1 MPYFGY
7 RRFDICREI
16 TYIMHDFLNNFFG
29 WPTLILLLIPIV
41 ILVRIFVYTSR
52 WSIFKMSIVSISGT
66 LLISSWLF
74 YSSIITGTNL
84 GGEWGRA
91 LGQRLAENFG
101 DTASFYLLSVGMVIW
116 IITACMDLIVSGA
129 RYFINKPYIREI
141 VVEVQKEI
149 EDEEKKKDKKKV
161 NTPKPKKS
169 PDKKEPE
176 ELKSLQEY
184 DDLGY
189 FKSPTPALLNS
200 RTDEIRKVS
209 PAEIQNNI
217 SIIRETL
224 ADHHVQVA
232 DIKAISG
239 PTVTLYKVYPAKGV
253 KVAAIRNL
261 HEDIAVALGS
271 GTIRA
276 HTLTDS
282 VGLEVPNISRSLV
295 PIKTLVSSPEFK
307 ESTAELPIAIGSTI
321 EGKTKVFDLAKAPH
335 LLVAGSTNQGK
346 SVGLNVIAASLLYA
360 KRPSELKMVFIDP
373 KGTEFTP
380 YRNLYRHYLA
390 VTTTADS
397 EEDEIE
403 RSIAIKEKDADE
415 VLKALCLEM
424 KERYELLRQAGSC
437 PNIKTYNQKFLDKKL
452 RPDKGHRYLPY
463 IVAVIDEYAQL
474 TLVTSGKPE
483 ARNVSR
489 SITSSII
496 SLAQMGRAA
505 GIHMIIATQTPRKDV
520 ISGMIKANFPTMI
533 SFKVANSTESQ
544 VVLDNMG
551 AEKLIGNGDMLFSQN
566 ANMERI
572 QCGYIGPEEINALT
586 KSIEAQK
593 GAQKSY
599 STPYYLPEVKDEEKE
614 SEDGGIVDMKKIDP
628 NFADAAR
635 LVVSSGRA
643 STSYLQTQ
651 MGMGFARSA
660 RVMSQLEAAGIVGPQ
675 NSSKNREVLVNT
687 FEELDAI
694 LKTFLK
700 K

>member
-1 MPYFGY
+1 MN
-7 RRFDICREI
+7 E
-16 TYIMHDFLNNFFG
+16 FLNNFFG
-29 WPTLILLLIPIV
+29 WPTLILLLIPVV
-41 ILVRIFVYTSR
+41 ILVRIFVRTSR
-52 WSIFKMSIVSISGT
+52 WSIPKVSGVAVFGT
-66 LLISSWLF
+66 LISSAWLF
-74 YSSIITGTNL
+74 YASLITGINL

-91 LGQRLAENFG
+91 VGQWLADKVG
-101 DTASFYLLSVGMVIW
+101 DSWAFYLLSTGLLVWFI
-116 IITACMDLIVSGA
+116 AASLDLIISGA

-141 VVEVQKEI
+141 IVEVEKEVEVEPKPVKKTTPKQKEP
-149 EDEEKKKDKKKV
+149 KKV
-161 NTPKPKKS
+161 AAKDPG
-169 PDKKEPE
+169 

-189 FKSPTPALLNS
+189 FKSPTPALLSS
-200 RTDEIRKVS
+200 RTEDIRKVS
-209 PAEIQNNI
+209 PSEIQKNI
-217 SIIRETL
+217 ETIRETL

-261 HEDIAVALGS
+261 HEDIAVALES

-282 VGLEVPNISRSLV
+282 VGLEVPNITRSLV
-295 PIKTLVSSPEFK
+295 PIRQLVSSSEFK
-307 ESTAELPIAIGSTI
+307 ESKAELPIAIGSTI
-321 EGKTKVFDLAKAPH
+321 DGKTKVFDLAKAPH

-360 KRPSELKMVFIDP
+360 KRPSELKMIFIDP

-380 YRNLYRHYLA
+380 YKNLYRHYLA
-390 VTTTADS
+390 VTTTAAS

-403 RSIAIKEKDADE
+403 RSIPIEPKDADE
-415 VLKALCLEM
+415 VLRALCAEM

-452 RPDKGHRYLPY
+452 RPDHGHRFLPY

-483 ARNVSR
+483 IRNVSR
-489 SITSSII
+489 SITASII

-544 VVLDNMG
+544 VVLDNTG

-566 ANMERI
+566 ANIERI
-572 QCGYIGPEEINALT
+572 QCGYIGPEEI
-586 KSIEAQK
+586 KSMTDAIGGQK
-593 GAQKSY
+593 GAQKCY
-599 STPYYLPEVKDEEKE
+599 STPYYLPEVKDEE
-614 SEDGGIVDMKKIDP
+614 SSDDGAAVDMKNVDP
-628 NFADAAR
+628 KFEEAAR
-635 LVVSSGRA
+635 LVVSTGRA

-675 NSSKNREVLVNT
+675 NSSKNREVLVEN
-687 FEELDAI
+687 FSELDDI
-694 LKTFLK
+694 ISKYLK
-700 K
+700 

>member
-1 MPYFGY
+1 MS
-7 RRFDICREI
+7 
-16 TYIMHDFLNNFFG
+16 DFLHSIFG
-29 WPTLILLLIPIV
+29 LPTLILTLIPIA
-41 ILVRIFVYTSR
+41 ILVRIFVRTSR
-52 WSIFKMSIVSISGT
+52 WSILKVTAITVSGVI
-66 LLISSWLF
+66 ISSAWLF
-74 YSSIITGTNL
+74 YSSLITNVNL
-84 GGEWGRA
+84 GGEWGREV
-91 LGQRLAENFG
+91 GQWIAEKVG
-101 DTASFYLLSVGMVIW
+101 DATAFYLLSFGLLVW
-116 IITACMDLIVSGA
+116 IIIATMDLIISGA

-141 VVEVQKEI
+141 IVEVEKEVEAEPKPIKEKKPKQKEP
-149 EDEEKKKDKKKV
+149 KRPQAKD
-161 NTPKPKKS
+161 
-169 PDKKEPE
+169 PE

-189 FKSPTPALLNS
+189 FKSPTPAILSS
-200 RTDEIRKVS
+200 RTNEIRKVS
-209 PAEIQNNI
+209 QAEIQKNI
-217 SIIRETL
+217 DIIRETL

-261 HEDIAVALGS
+261 HEDIAVALES

-282 VGLEVPNISRSLV
+282 VGLEVPNITRSLV
-295 PIKTLVSSPEFK
+295 PVRSLVSSPEFK
-307 ESTAELPIAIGSTI
+307 ESKAELPIAIGSTI
-321 EGKTKVFDLAKAPH
+321 DGKTKVFDLAKAPH

-380 YRNLYRHYLA
+380 YKELYRHYLA
-390 VTTTADS
+390 VSTTASS
-397 EEDEIE
+397 EDDEIE
-403 RSIAIKEKDADE
+403 NSIPVKPKDADL
-415 VLKALCLEM
+415 VLRALCEEM
-424 KERYELLRQAGSC
+424 KERYELLRMAGSC

-452 RPDKGHRYLPY
+452 RPDKGHRFLPY

-489 SITSSII
+489 SITASII

-544 VVLDNMG
+544 VVLDNIG

-566 ANMERI
+566 ANIERI
-572 QCGYIGPEEINALT
+572 QCGYIGPEEIKSLT
-586 KSIEAQK
+586 ESISAQR

-599 STPYYLPEVKDEEKE
+599 SIPYYLPEVKEDE
-614 SEDGGIVDMKKIDP
+614 SESDDGGMVDMKKIDP
-628 NFADAAR
+628 KFEEAAR
-635 LVVSSGRA
+635 LVVSTGRA

-660 RVMSQLEAAGIVGPQ
+660 RVMSQLEAAGIVSPQ
-675 NSSKNREVLVNT
+675 NSSKNREVLVQT
-687 FEELDAI
+687 FAELDAI
-694 LKTFLK
+694 IAAYNKG
-700 K
+700 

>member
-1 MPYFGY
+1 MT
-7 RRFDICREI
+7 E
-16 TYIMHDFLNNFFG
+16 FLHNYFG
-29 WPTLILLLIPIV
+29 WPTLMLLLIPV
-41 ILVRIFVYTSR
+41 SMLVRIFVRTSR
-52 WSIFKMSIVSISGT
+52 WSILKVTGIAVSGV
-66 LLISSWLF
+66 LISSAWLF
-74 YSSIITGTNL
+74 YASLITNVNL

-91 LGQRLAENFG
+91 VGQWMAEKVG
-101 DTASFYLLSVGMVIW
+101 DATAFYLLSFGLLAW
-116 IITACMDLIVSGA
+116 IILATMDLIISGA

-141 VVEVQKEI
+141 IVEVEKEV
-149 EDEEKKKDKKKV
+149 EAEPKPVKEKK
-161 NTPKPKKS
+161 PKQREPKK
-169 PDKKEPE
+169 PQAKDPE

-184 DDLGY
+184 DDLAN
-189 FKSPTPALLNS
+189 FKSPTPAILSS
-200 RTDEIRKVS
+200 RTNEIRKVS
-209 PAEIQNNI
+209 QAEIQKNI
-217 SIIRETL
+217 DIIRETL

-261 HEDIAVALGS
+261 HEDIAVALES

-282 VGLEVPNISRSLV
+282 VGLEVPNITRSLV
-295 PIKTLVSSPEFK
+295 PVRSLVSSPEFK
-307 ESTAELPIAIGSTI
+307 ESKAELPIAIGSTI
-321 EGKTKVFDLAKAPH
+321 DGKTKVFDLAKAPH

-380 YRNLYRHYLA
+380 YKELYRHYLA
-390 VTTTADS
+390 VSTTASS

-403 RSIAIKEKDADE
+403 NSIPVKPKDADL
-415 VLKALCLEM
+415 VLRALCEEM

-452 RPDKGHRYLPY
+452 RPDKGHRFLPY

-489 SITSSII
+489 SITASII

-544 VVLDNMG
+544 VVLDNTG

-566 ANMERI
+566 ANIERI
-572 QCGYIGPEEINALT
+572 QCGYIGPEEIKSLT
-586 KSIEAQK
+586 ESISAQR

-599 STPYYLPEVKDEEKE
+599 SIPYYLPEVKEDENE
-614 SEDGGIVDMKKIDP
+614 SDDGGMVDMKKIDP
-628 NFADAAR
+628 KFEEAAR
-635 LVVSSGRA
+635 LVVSTGRA

-675 NSSKNREVLVNT
+675 NSSKNREVLVQT
-687 FEELDAI
+687 FSELDEIIAAYN
-694 LKTFLK
+694 KG
-700 K
+700 

>member
-1 MPYFGY
+1 MIYLICNSY
-7 RRFDICREI
+7 LRLDI
-16 TYIMHDFLNNFFG
+16 MNHFLNNFFG

-41 ILVRIFVYTSR
+41 ILVRIFVRTSR
-52 WSIFKMSIVSISGT
+52 WSILKMSLVSISGT
-66 LLISSWLF
+66 ISLSTWLF
-74 YSSIITGTNL
+74 YASIITGNNL

-91 LGQRLAENFG
+91 MGQRMAENLG
-101 DTASFYLLSVGMVIW
+101 DAVTFYLLSAGIIVW

-149 EDEEKKKDKKKV
+149 DDEEKEKKK
-161 NTPKPKKS
+161 KPKTVK
-169 PDKKEPE
+169 PKEPKGKE
-176 ELKSLQEY
+176 ETGDLKSLQEY

-189 FKSPTPALLNS
+189 FKSPTPAILSS

-209 PAEIQNNI
+209 PDEIQNNI
-217 SIIRETL
+217 DIIRETL
-224 ADHHVQVA
+224 ADHHIKVA

-239 PTVTLYKVYPAKGV
+239 PTVTLYKVFPAKGV

-271 GTIRA
+271 GKIRA

-282 VGLEVPNISRSLV
+282 VGLEVPNRTRSLV
-295 PIKTLVSSPEFK
+295 PIKTLVSSQEFK
-307 ESTAELPIAIGSTI
+307 DSAAELPIAIGSTI
-321 EGKTKVFDLAKAPH
+321 EGKTKVFDLTKAPH

-360 KRPSELKMVFIDP
+360 KRPSELKMIFIDP

-403 RSIAIKEKDADE
+403 RSIAVKEKDADE

-452 RPDKGHRYLPY
+452 RPDKGHRFLPY
-463 IVAVIDEYAQL
+463 IVAIIDEYAQL

>member
-1 MPYFGY
+1 MT
-7 RRFDICREI
+7 E
-16 TYIMHDFLNNFFG
+16 FLYNYFG
-29 WPTLILLLIPIV
+29 WPTLILLLIPV
-41 ILVRIFVYTSR
+41 AILVRIFVRTSR
-52 WSIFKMSIVSISGT
+52 WSILKVVGITALGA
-66 LLISSWLF
+66 LISSAWLF
-74 YSSIITGTNL
+74 YASIITNINL
-84 GGEWGRA
+84 GGEWGKA
-91 LGQRLAENFG
+91 VGQWLAEVIG
-101 DTASFYLLSVGMVIW
+101 DSSAFYLLSVGLFIW
-116 IITACMDLIVSGA
+116 IILASLDLIISGA

-141 VVEVQKEI
+141 IVEVEKEI
-149 EDEEKKKDKKKV
+149 EAEPKPVKDKK
-161 NTPKPKKS
+161 PKQKEPKK
-169 PDKKEPE
+169 PQAKEPE

-189 FKSPTPALLNS
+189 FKSPTAAILS
-200 RTDEIRKVS
+200 ARTNEIRKVS
-209 PAEIQNNI
+209 PAEIQKNI
-217 SIIRETL
+217 DIIRETL

-253 KVAAIRNL
+253 KVAAIRKL
-261 HEDIAVALGS
+261 HEDIAVALES

-282 VGLEVPNISRSLV
+282 VGLEVPNITRSLV
-295 PIKTLVSSPEFK
+295 PIKSLVSSPEFK
-307 ESTAELPIAIGSTI
+307 ESKAELPIAIGSTI
-321 EGKTKVFDLAKAPH
+321 DGKTKVFDLAKAPH

-360 KRPSELKMVFIDP
+360 KRPSELKMIFIDP

-380 YRNLYRHYLA
+380 YKDLYRHYLA
-390 VTTTADS
+390 VTTTAAS
-397 EEDEIE
+397 EEDEIDS
-403 RSIAIKEKDADE
+403 SIPIQPKDADE
-415 VLKALCLEM
+415 VLRALCAEM

-452 RPDKGHRYLPY
+452 RPDKGHRFLPY

-483 ARNVSR
+483 VRNVSR
-489 SITSSII
+489 SITASII

-505 GIHMIIATQTPRKDV
+505 GVHMIIATQTPRKDV

-544 VVLDNMG
+544 VVLDNVG

-566 ANMERI
+566 ANIERI
-572 QCGYIGPEEINALT
+572 QCGYIGPEEIKVLT
-586 KSIEAQK
+586 ETIGGQR
-593 GAQKSY
+593 GAQKCY
-599 STPYYLPEVKDEEKE
+599 STPYYLPEVKNEDGDG
-614 SEDGGIVDMKKIDP
+614 EDGGMVDMKKIDP

-635 LVVSSGRA
+635 LIVTSGRA

-675 NSSKNREVLVNT
+675 DPRSKNREVLIKT
-687 FEELDAI
+687 FAELDEI
-694 LKTFLK
+694 LKKYLK
-700 K
+700 

>member
-1 MPYFGY
+1 MYL
-7 RRFDICREI
+7 ICKSYLRLEI
-16 TYIMHDFLNNFFG
+16 MIHFLNNFFG
-29 WPTLILLLIPIV
+29 WPTLILILIPIV
-41 ILVRIFVYTSR
+41 ILVRLFVRTSR
-52 WSIFKMSIVSISGT
+52 WSILKMSLVSISGAI
-66 LLISSWLF
+66 LLSSWLF
-74 YSSIITGTNL
+74 YASIITGNNL

-91 LGQRLAENFG
+91 IGQKMADNLGDAV
-101 DTASFYLLSVGMVIW
+101 TFYLLSAGIIVWV
-116 IITACMDLIVSGA
+116 ITACMDLIVSGA

-141 VVEVQKEI
+141 VVEIQKEI
-149 EDEEKKKDKKKV
+149 ADEDKEKKKPKTV
-161 NTPKPKKS
+161 KPKEAKGK
-169 PDKKEPE
+169 DEPG
-176 ELKSLQEY
+176 ELKSLQDY
-184 DDLGY
+184 DELGY
-189 FKSPTPALLNS
+189 FKSPTPAILSS

-217 SIIRETL
+217 DIIRETL
-224 ADHHVQVA
+224 ADHHIQVA

-239 PTVTLYKVYPAKGV
+239 PTVTLYKVFPAKGV

-271 GTIRA
+271 GKIRA

-282 VGLEVPNISRSLV
+282 VGLEVPNRTRSLV
-295 PIKTLVSSPEFK
+295 PIKTLVSSQEFK
-307 ESTAELPIAIGSTI
+307 DSTAELPIAIGSTI
-321 EGKTKVFDLAKAPH
+321 EGKTKVFDLTKAPH

-397 EEDEIE
+397 EEDEIN
-403 RSIAIKEKDADE
+403 RSIAVKEKDADE

-463 IVAVIDEYAQL
+463 IVAIIDEYAQL
-474 TLVTSGKPE
+474 TLVTGKPE
-483 ARNVSR
+483 ARNISR
-489 SITSSII
+489 SITTSII

-544 VVLDNMG
+544 VVLDNIG

-572 QCGYIGPEEINALT
+572 QCGYVGPEEINALT
-586 KSIEAQK
+586 KSIESQK
-593 GAQKSY
+593 GAQKCY
-599 STPYYLPEVKDEEKE
+599 STPYYLPEVKDDENGAD
-614 SEDGGIVDMKKIDP
+614 DGGVVDMKKIDP

-635 LVVSSGRA
+635 LVVTSGRA

-675 NSSKNREVLVNT
+675 NNSKNRDVLVNSLV
-687 FEELDAI
+687 ELDEI
-694 LKTFLK
+694 LKRYLK
-700 K
+700 

>member
-1 MPYFGY
+1 M
-7 RRFDICREI
+7 
-16 TYIMHDFLNNFFG
+16 TQFLNNFFG

-41 ILVRIFVYTSR
+41 ILVRIFVRTSR
-52 WSIFKMSIVSISGT
+52 WSILKMSCIAISGT
-66 LLISSWLF
+66 LLLSSWLF
-74 YSSIITGTNL
+74 YASLITGNNL
-84 GGEWGRA
+84 GGEWGRF
-91 LGQRLAENFG
+91 LGQRMAENLG
-101 DTASFYLLSVGMVIW
+101 DGTTFYLLSAGLIIW

-141 VVEVQKEI
+141 VVEVQKAM
-149 EDEEKKKDKKKV
+149 EDEEKEKKAHKSK
-161 NTPKPKKS
+161 TPKKPTEMGK
-169 PDKKEPE
+169 PE
-176 ELKSLQEY
+176 EGKPIQEY

-189 FKSPTPALLNS
+189 FKSPTPAILSS

-217 SIIRETL
+217 DIIRETL
-224 ADHHVQVA
+224 ADHHIQVA

-239 PTVTLYKVYPAKGV
+239 PTVTLYKVFPAKGV

-271 GTIRA
+271 GKIRA

-282 VGLEVPNISRSLV
+282 VGLEVPNRTRSLV
-295 PIKTLVSSPEFK
+295 PIKTLVSSQEFK
-307 ESTAELPIAIGSTI
+307 DSAAELPIAIGSTI
-321 EGKTKVFDLAKAPH
+321 EGKTKVFDLTKAPH

-360 KRPSELKMVFIDP
+360 KRPSELKMIFIDP

-397 EEDEIE
+397 EEDEIN
-403 RSIAIKEKDADE
+403 RSIAVKEKDADE

-463 IVAVIDEYAQL
+463 IVAIIDEYAQL
-474 TLVTSGKPE
+474 TLVTGKPE
-483 ARNVSR
+483 ARNISR
-489 SITSSII
+489 SITTSII

-586 KSIEAQK
+586 KSIESQK
-593 GAQKSY
+593 GAQKCY
-599 STPYYLPEVKDEEKE
+599 STPYYLPEVKDDENGAD
-614 SEDGGIVDMKKIDP
+614 DGGVVDMKKIDP

-635 LVVSSGRA
+635 LVVTSGRA

-675 NSSKNREVLVNT
+675 NSSKNRDVLVNSLV
-687 FEELDAI
+687 ELDEI
-694 LKTFLK
+694 LKRYLK
-700 K
+700 

>member
-1 MPYFGY
+1 MT
-7 RRFDICREI
+7 E
-16 TYIMHDFLNNFFG
+16 FLYNFFG
-29 WPTLILLLIPIV
+29 WPTLILLLIPV
-41 ILVRIFVYTSR
+41 AILVRIFVRTSR
-52 WSIFKMSIVSISGT
+52 WSILKVVGITALGT
-66 LLISSWLF
+66 LISSAWLF
-74 YSSIITGTNL
+74 YASIITNINL
-84 GGEWGRA
+84 GGEWGKA
-91 LGQRLAENFG
+91 VGQWLAEVIG
-101 DTASFYLLSVGMVIW
+101 DSSAFYLLSAGLFIW
-116 IITACMDLIVSGA
+116 IILASLDLIISGA

-141 VVEVQKEI
+141 IVEVEKEI
-149 EDEEKKKDKKKV
+149 EAKPKPVKDKK
-161 NTPKPKKS
+161 PKQKEPKK
-169 PDKKEPE
+169 PQDKEPE

-189 FKSPTPALLNS
+189 FKSPTAAILS
-200 RTDEIRKVS
+200 ARTNEIRKVS
-209 PAEIQNNI
+209 PAEIQKNI
-217 SIIRETL
+217 EIIRETL

-261 HEDIAVALGS
+261 HEDIAVALES

-282 VGLEVPNISRSLV
+282 VGLEVPNITRSLV
-295 PIKTLVSSPEFK
+295 PIKSLVSSPEFK
-307 ESTAELPIAIGSTI
+307 ESKAELPIAIGSTI
-321 EGKTKVFDLAKAPH
+321 DGKTKVFDLAKAPH

-360 KRPSELKMVFIDP
+360 KRPSELKMIFIDP

-380 YRNLYRHYLA
+380 YKDLYRHYLA
-390 VTTTADS
+390 VTTTAAS
-397 EEDEIE
+397 EEDEID
-403 RSIAIKEKDADE
+403 RSIPIQPKDADD
-415 VLKALCLEM
+415 VLRALCAEM

-452 RPDKGHRYLPY
+452 RPDNGHRFLPY

-483 ARNVSR
+483 VRNVSR
-489 SITSSII
+489 SITASII

-544 VVLDNMG
+544 VVLDNVG

-566 ANMERI
+566 ANIERI
-572 QCGYIGPEEINALT
+572 QCGYIGPEEIKVLT
-586 KSIEAQK
+586 ETIGGQR
-593 GAQKSY
+593 GAQKCY
-599 STPYYLPEVKDEEKE
+599 STPYYLPEVKNEDGDG
-614 SEDGGIVDMKKIDP
+614 EDGGMVDMKKIDP

-635 LVVSSGRA
+635 LIVTSGRA

-675 NSSKNREVLVNT
+675 DPRSKNREVLIKT
-687 FEELDAI
+687 FAELDEI
-694 LKTFLK
+694 LKKYLK
-700 K
+700 

>member
-1 MPYFGY
+1 MN
-7 RRFDICREI
+7 E
-16 TYIMHDFLNNFFG
+16 FLNNFFG
-29 WPTLILLLIPIV
+29 WPTLILLLIPVV
-41 ILVRIFVYTSR
+41 ILVRIFVRTSR
-52 WSIFKMSIVSISGT
+52 WSILKVTGVAVFGT
-66 LLISSWLF
+66 LISSAWLF
-74 YSSIITGTNL
+74 YASLITGINL

-91 LGQRLAENFG
+91 VGQWLADKVG
-101 DTASFYLLSVGMVIW
+101 DSWAFYLLSTGLLVWFI
-116 IITACMDLIVSGA
+116 AASLDLIISGA

-141 VVEVQKEI
+141 IVEVEKEVEVEPKPVKKTTPKQKEP
-149 EDEEKKKDKKKV
+149 KKV
-161 NTPKPKKS
+161 AAKDPG
-169 PDKKEPE
+169 

-189 FKSPTPALLNS
+189 FKSPTPALLSS
-200 RTDEIRKVS
+200 RTEDIRKVS
-209 PAEIQNNI
+209 PSEIQKNI
-217 SIIRETL
+217 ETIRETL

-261 HEDIAVALGS
+261 HEDIAVALES

-282 VGLEVPNISRSLV
+282 VGLEVPNITRSLV
-295 PIKTLVSSPEFK
+295 PVRQLVSSSEFK
-307 ESTAELPIAIGSTI
+307 ESKAELPIAIGSTI
-321 EGKTKVFDLAKAPH
+321 DGKTKVFDLAKAPH

-360 KRPSELKMVFIDP
+360 KRPSELKMIFIDP

-380 YRNLYRHYLA
+380 YKNLYRHYLA
-390 VTTTADS
+390 VTTTAAS

-403 RSIAIKEKDADE
+403 RSIPIEPKDADE
-415 VLKALCLEM
+415 VLRALCAEM

-452 RPDKGHRYLPY
+452 RPDHGHRFLPY

-483 ARNVSR
+483 IRNVSR
-489 SITSSII
+489 SITASII

-544 VVLDNMG
+544 VVLDNTG

-566 ANMERI
+566 ANIERI

-586 KSIEAQK
+586 KSIEIQK
-593 GAQKSY
+593 GAQKCY
-599 STPYYLPEVKDEEKE
+599 STPYYLPEV
-614 SEDGGIVDMKKIDP
+614 
-628 NFADAAR
+628 
-635 LVVSSGRA
+635 
-643 STSYLQTQ
+643 
-651 MGMGFARSA
+651 
-660 RVMSQLEAAGIVGPQ
+660 
-675 NSSKNREVLVNT
+675 
-687 FEELDAI
+687 
-694 LKTFLK
+694 
-700 K
+700 

>member
-1 MPYFGY
+1 M
-7 RRFDICREI
+7 
-16 TYIMHDFLNNFFG
+16 TDFLLNNFFG
-29 WPTLILLLIPIV
+29 WPTLILLLIPVV
-41 ILVRIFVYTSR
+41 ILVRLIVRTSR
-52 WSIFKMSIVSISGT
+52 WSIIKMSIVAISGT
-66 LLISSWLF
+66 LILSSWLF
-74 YSSIITGTNL
+74 YASLITGNNL

-91 LGQRLAENFG
+91 MGQRMAENFG
-101 DTASFYLLSVGMVIW
+101 DGAAFYMLSVGLIVW
-116 IITACMDLIVSGA
+116 IITAFMDLIISGV

-141 VVEVQKEI
+141 VVEVQKEL
-149 EDEEKKKDKKKV
+149 EDEEKEKKKV
-161 NTPKPKKS
+161 TSPKPKK
-169 PDKKEPE
+169 PAEKKEPD

-184 DDLGY
+184 DELGY
-189 FKSPTPALLNS
+189 FKSPTPALLSS
-200 RTDEIRKVS
+200 RTDEIKKVS
-209 PAEIQNNI
+209 AAEIQNNI
-217 SIIRETL
+217 NIIRETL
-224 ADHHVQVA
+224 TDHHVQVA

-261 HEDIAVALGS
+261 HEDVAVALGS
-271 GTIRA
+271 GAIRA

-282 VGLEVPNISRSLV
+282 VGLEVPNKTRSLV
-295 PIKTLVSSPEFK
+295 PIKSLVSSAEFK
-307 ESTAELPIAIGSTI
+307 ESKAELPIAIGSTI
-321 EGKTKVFDLAKAPH
+321 EGTTKVFDLAKAPH

-360 KRPSELKMVFIDP
+360 KRPSELKMIFIDP

-403 RSIAIKEKDADE
+403 RSIAVKEKDADE

-463 IVAVIDEYAQL
+463 IVAIIDEYAQL

-489 SITSSII
+489 SITTSII

-572 QCGYIGPEEINALT
+572 QCGYIGPEEIKAMT
-586 KSIEAQK
+586 ESIGAQK
-593 GAQKSY
+593 GVQKCY
-599 STPYYLPEVKDEEKE
+599 STPYYLPEVKDEDSG
-614 SEDGGIVDMKKIDP
+614 SEDGGMVDMKKIDP
-628 NFADAAR
+628 KFEEAAR
-635 LVVSSGRA
+635 LVVSTGRA

-660 RVMSQLEAAGIVGPQ
+660 RVMSQLESAGIVGPQ
-675 NSSKNREVLVNT
+675 NSSKNRDVLVSSLA
-687 FEELDAI
+687 ELDDI
-694 LKTFLK
+694 LRKYLK
-700 K
+700 

>member
-1 MPYFGY
+1 MN
-7 RRFDICREI
+7 E
-16 TYIMHDFLNNFFG
+16 FLNNFFG
-29 WPTLILLLIPIV
+29 WPTLILLLIPVV
-41 ILVRIFVYTSR
+41 ILVRIFVRTSR
-52 WSIFKMSIVSISGT
+52 WSIPKVSGVAVFGT
-66 LLISSWLF
+66 LISSAWLF
-74 YSSIITGTNL
+74 YASLITGINL

-91 LGQRLAENFG
+91 VGQWLADKVG
-101 DTASFYLLSVGMVIW
+101 DSWAFYLLSTGLLVWFI
-116 IITACMDLIVSGA
+116 AASLDLIISGA

-141 VVEVQKEI
+141 IVEVEKEVEVEPKPVKKTTPKQKEP
-149 EDEEKKKDKKKV
+149 KKV
-161 NTPKPKKS
+161 AAKDPG
-169 PDKKEPE
+169 

-189 FKSPTPALLNS
+189 FKSPTPALLSS
-200 RTDEIRKVS
+200 RTEDIRKVS
-209 PAEIQNNI
+209 PSEIQKNI
-217 SIIRETL
+217 ETIRETL

-261 HEDIAVALGS
+261 HEDIAVALES

-282 VGLEVPNISRSLV
+282 VGLEVPNITRSLV
-295 PIKTLVSSPEFK
+295 PIRQLVSSSEFK
-307 ESTAELPIAIGSTI
+307 ESKAELPIAIGSTI
-321 EGKTKVFDLAKAPH
+321 DGKTKVFDLAKAPH

-360 KRPSELKMVFIDP
+360 KRPSELKMIFIDP
-373 KGTEFTP
+373 KRTEFTP
-380 YRNLYRHYLA
+380 YKNLYRHYLA
-390 VTTTADS
+390 VTTTAAS

-403 RSIAIKEKDADE
+403 RSIPIEPKDADE
-415 VLKALCLEM
+415 VLRALCAEM

-452 RPDKGHRYLPY
+452 RPDHGHRFLPY

-483 ARNVSR
+483 IRNVSR
-489 SITSSII
+489 SITASII

-544 VVLDNMG
+544 VVLDNTG

-566 ANMERI
+566 ANIERI
-572 QCGYIGPEEINALT
+572 QCGYIGPEEI
-586 KSIEAQK
+586 KSMTDAIGGQK
-593 GAQKSY
+593 GAQKCY
-599 STPYYLPEVKDEEKE
+599 STPYYLPEVKDEE
-614 SEDGGIVDMKKIDP
+614 SSDDGAAVDMKNVDP
-628 NFADAAR
+628 KFEEAAR
-635 LVVSSGRA
+635 LVVSTGRA

-675 NSSKNREVLVNT
+675 NSSKNREVLVEN
-687 FEELDAI
+687 FSELDDI
-694 LKTFLK
+694 ISKYLK
-700 K
+700 

>member
-1 MPYFGY
+1 MN
-7 RRFDICREI
+7 E
-16 TYIMHDFLNNFFG
+16 FLNNFFG
-29 WPTLILLLIPIV
+29 WPSLILLLIPV
-41 ILVRIFVYTSR
+41 AILVRIFVRTSR
-52 WSIFKMSIVSISGT
+52 WSILKVTGISVSGV
-66 LLISSWLF
+66 LISSAWLF
-74 YSSIITGTNL
+74 YASLITNVNL
-84 GGEWGRA
+84 GGEWGREV
-91 LGQRLAENFG
+91 GQWMAEKVG
-101 DTASFYLLSVGMVIW
+101 DATAFYLLSFGLLAW
-116 IITACMDLIVSGA
+116 IILATLDLIISGA
-129 RYFINKPYIREI
+129 RFFINKPYIREI
-141 VVEVQKEI
+141 IVEVEKEVEAEPKPVKEKKPKQKE
-149 EDEEKKKDKKKV
+149 
-161 NTPKPKKS
+161 PKK
-169 PDKKEPE
+169 PQAKDPE

-189 FKSPTPALLNS
+189 FKSPTPAILNS
-200 RTDEIRKVS
+200 RANEIRKVS
-209 PAEIQNNI
+209 QAEIQKNI
-217 SIIRETL
+217 DIIRETL

-261 HEDIAVALGS
+261 HEDIAVALES

-282 VGLEVPNISRSLV
+282 VGLEVPNITRSLV
-295 PIKTLVSSPEFK
+295 PVRSLVSSPEFK
-307 ESTAELPIAIGSTI
+307 ESKAELPIAIGSTI
-321 EGKTKVFDLAKAPH
+321 DGKTKVFDLAKAPH

-380 YRNLYRHYLA
+380 YKELYRHYLA
-390 VTTTADS
+390 VSTTASS

-403 RSIAIKEKDADE
+403 NSIPVKPKDADL
-415 VLKALCLEM
+415 VLRALCEEM
-424 KERYELLRQAGSC
+424 KERYELLRMAGSC

-452 RPDKGHRYLPY
+452 RPDKGHRFLPY

-489 SITSSII
+489 SITASII

-544 VVLDNMG
+544 VVLDNTG

-566 ANMERI
+566 ANIERI
-572 QCGYIGPEEINALT
+572 QCGYIGPEEIKSLT
-586 KSIEAQK
+586 ESISAQR

-599 STPYYLPEVKDEEKE
+599 SIPYYLPEVKEDENE
-614 SEDGGIVDMKKIDP
+614 SDDGGMVDMKKIDP
-628 NFADAAR
+628 KFEEAAR
-635 LVVSSGRA
+635 LVVSTARA
-643 STSYLQTQ
+643 STSYLQTK

-675 NSSKNREVLVNT
+675 NSSKNREVLVQT
-687 FEELDAI
+687 FAELDEI
-694 LKTFLK
+694 LKRFK
-700 K
+700 G

>member
-1 MPYFGY
+1 
-7 RRFDICREI
+7 
-16 TYIMHDFLNNFFG
+16 
-29 WPTLILLLIPIV
+29 
-41 ILVRIFVYTSR
+41 
-52 WSIFKMSIVSISGT
+52 MSIVAISGT
-66 LLISSWLF
+66 LILSSWLF
-74 YSSIITGTNL
+74 YASLITGNNL
-84 GGEWGRA
+84 GGDWGRA
-91 LGQRLAENFG
+91 MGQRMAENFG
-101 DTASFYLLSVGMVIW
+101 DGAAFYMLSVGLIVW
-116 IITACMDLIVSGA
+116 IITAFMDLIISGV

-141 VVEVQKEI
+141 VVEVQKEL
-149 EDEEKKKDKKKV
+149 EDEEKEKKKV
-161 NTPKPKKS
+161 TSPKPKK
-169 PDKKEPE
+169 PAEKKEPD

-184 DDLGY
+184 DELGY
-189 FKSPTPALLNS
+189 FKSPTPALLCS
-200 RTDEIRKVS
+200 RTDEIKKVS
-209 PAEIQNNI
+209 AAEIQNNI
-217 SIIRETL
+217 NIIRETL
-224 ADHHVQVA
+224 TDHHVQVA

-271 GTIRA
+271 GAIRA

-282 VGLEVPNISRSLV
+282 VGLEVPNKTRSLV
-295 PIKTLVSSPEFK
+295 PIKSLVSSAEFK
-307 ESTAELPIAIGSTI
+307 ESKAELPIAIGSTI
-321 EGKTKVFDLAKAPH
+321 EGTTKVFDLAKAPH

-360 KRPSELKMVFIDP
+360 KRPSELKMIFIDP

-403 RSIAIKEKDADE
+403 RSIAVKEKDADE

-463 IVAVIDEYAQL
+463 IVAIIDEYAQL

-489 SITSSII
+489 SITTSII

-551 AEKLIGNGDMLFSQN
+551 AEKLIGNGDMLISQN

-586 KSIEAQK
+586 KSIEVQK

-599 STPYYLPEVKDEEKE
+599 STPYYLPEVKDEESD
-614 SEDGGIVDMKKIDP
+614 SEEGLVDMKKIDP

-635 LVVSSGRA
+635 LVVTSGRA

-675 NSSKNREVLVNT
+675 NSSKNREVLVHS
-687 FEELDAI
+687 FAELDEI
-694 LKTFLK
+694 LKRYLK
-700 K
+700 

>member
-1 MPYFGY
+1 M
-7 RRFDICREI
+7 
-16 TYIMHDFLNNFFG
+16 TNWLNNFFG
-29 WPTLILLLIPIV
+29 WSTLILALILV
-41 ILVRIFVYTSR
+41 AILVRIFVRTSR
-52 WSIFKMSIVSISGT
+52 WSIMKVSAIAISGVI
-66 LLISSWLF
+66 ISSAWLF
-74 YSSIITGTNL
+74 YSSLITNVNL
-84 GGEWGRA
+84 GGEWGREV
-91 LGQRLAENFG
+91 GQWMAEKVG
-101 DTASFYLLSVGMVIW
+101 DATAFYLLSFGLLAW
-116 IITACMDLIVSGA
+116 IILATMDLIISGA
-129 RYFINKPYIREI
+129 RYFINRPYIREI
-141 VVEVQKEI
+141 IVEVEKEV
-149 EDEEKKKDKKKV
+149 EAEPKPVKEKK
-161 NTPKPKKS
+161 PKQREPKK
-169 PDKKEPE
+169 PQAKDPE

-189 FKSPTPALLNS
+189 FKSPTPAILSS
-200 RTDEIRKVS
+200 RTNEIRKVS
-209 PAEIQNNI
+209 QAEIQKNI
-217 SIIRETL
+217 DIIRETL

-261 HEDIAVALGS
+261 HEDIAVALES

-282 VGLEVPNISRSLV
+282 VGLEVPNITRSLV
-295 PIKTLVSSPEFK
+295 PVRSLVSSPEFK
-307 ESTAELPIAIGSTI
+307 ESKAELPIAIGSTI
-321 EGKTKVFDLAKAPH
+321 DGKTKVFDLAKAPH

-380 YRNLYRHYLA
+380 YKELYRHYLA
-390 VTTTADS
+390 VSTTAAS
-397 EEDEIE
+397 EEDEIDN
-403 RSIAIKEKDADE
+403 SIPVKPKDADL
-415 VLKALCLEM
+415 VLRALCEEM

-452 RPDKGHRYLPY
+452 RPDKGHRFLPY

-489 SITSSII
+489 SITASII

-544 VVLDNMG
+544 VVLDNTG

-566 ANMERI
+566 ANIERI
-572 QCGYIGPEEINALT
+572 QCGYIGPEEIKSLT
-586 KSIEAQK
+586 ESISAQR

-599 STPYYLPEVKDEEKE
+599 SIPYYLPEVKEDENE
-614 SEDGGIVDMKKIDP
+614 SDDGGMVDMKKIDP
-628 NFADAAR
+628 KFEEAAR
-635 LVVSSGRA
+635 LVVSTGRA

-675 NSSKNREVLVNT
+675 NSSKNSSQNNSRNCSK
-687 FEELDAI
+687 DNNR
-694 LKTFLK
+694 
-700 K
+700 

>member
-1 MPYFGY
+1 MAIFQNK
-7 RRFDICREI
+7 DICYM
-16 TYIMHDFLNNFFG
+16 TNWLNNFFG
-29 WPTLILLLIPIV
+29 WSTLILALIPV
-41 ILVRIFVYTSR
+41 AILVRILVRTSR
-52 WSIFKMSIVSISGT
+52 WSILKVTVIVVSGA
-66 LLISSWLF
+66 LISSAWLF
-74 YSSIITGTNL
+74 YASLITNVNL
-84 GGEWGRA
+84 GGAWGREV
-91 LGQRLAENFG
+91 GQWMAEKVG
-101 DTASFYLLSVGMVIW
+101 DATAFYLLSFGLLAW
-116 IITACMDLIVSGA
+116 IVLATLDLIISGA
-129 RYFINKPYIREI
+129 RFFINKPYIREI
-141 VVEVQKEI
+141 IVEVEKEVEAEPKPVKEKKPKQKE
-149 EDEEKKKDKKKV
+149 
-161 NTPKPKKS
+161 PKK
-169 PDKKEPE
+169 PQAKDPE

-184 DDLGY
+184 DDLRY
-189 FKSPTPALLNS
+189 FKSPTPAILSS
-200 RTDEIRKVS
+200 RTNEIRKVS
-209 PAEIQNNI
+209 QAEIQKNI
-217 SIIRETL
+217 DIIRETL

-261 HEDIAVALGS
+261 HEDIAVALES

-282 VGLEVPNISRSLV
+282 VGLEVPNITRSLV
-295 PIKTLVSSPEFK
+295 PVKSLVSSPEFK
-307 ESTAELPIAIGSTI
+307 ESKAELPIAIGSTI
-321 EGKTKVFDLAKAPH
+321 DGKTKVFDLAKAPH

-380 YRNLYRHYLA
+380 YKELYRHYLA
-390 VTTTADS
+390 VSTTASS

-403 RSIAIKEKDADE
+403 NSIPVKPKDADL
-415 VLKALCLEM
+415 VLRALCEEM
-424 KERYELLRQAGSC
+424 KERYELLRMAGSC
-437 PNIKTYNQKFLDKKL
+437 PNIKTYNLKFLDKKL
-452 RPDKGHRYLPY
+452 RPDKGHRFLPY
-463 IVAVIDEYAQL
+463 IVAIIDEYAQL

-489 SITSSII
+489 SITASII

-505 GIHMIIATQTPRKDV
+505 GIHIIIATQTPRKDV

-544 VVLDNMG
+544 VVLDNVG

-566 ANMERI
+566 ANIERI
-572 QCGYIGPEEINALT
+572 QCGYIGPEEIKSLT
-586 KSIEAQK
+586 ESISAQK

-599 STPYYLPEVKDEEKE
+599 SIPYYLPEVKEDE
-614 SEDGGIVDMKKIDP
+614 SETDDGGMVDMKKIDP
-628 NFADAAR
+628 KFEEAAR
-635 LVVSSGRA
+635 LVVSTGRA

-675 NSSKNREVLVNT
+675 NSSKNREVLVQT
-687 FEELDAI
+687 FAELDEI
-694 LKTFLK
+694 IQSFTK
-700 K
+700 

>member
-1 MPYFGY
+1 M
-7 RRFDICREI
+7 
-16 TYIMHDFLNNFFG
+16 TSFLNNFFG
-29 WPTLILLLIPIV
+29 WPTLILLLIPVV
-41 ILVRIFVYTSR
+41 ILVRLIVRTSR
-52 WSIFKMSIVSISGT
+52 WSILKISIVAISGA
-66 LLISSWLF
+66 LLLSSWLF
-74 YSSIITGTNL
+74 YASLISGNNL
-84 GGEWGRA
+84 GGEWGRI
-91 LGQRLAENFG
+91 LGIRMAENLG
-101 DTASFYLLSVGMVIW
+101 DGVSFYLSSAGVIVW
-116 IITACMDLIVSGA
+116 VIFACMDLIISGA

-141 VVEVQKEI
+141 VVEVNKEL
-149 EDEEKKKDKKKV
+149 DKEEKERK
-161 NTPKPKKS
+161 TPKAKTPKSMK
-169 PDKKEPE
+169 PAEKGKPE
-176 ELKSLQEY
+176 EGKPIQEY

-189 FKSPTPALLNS
+189 FKSPTPAILSS

-209 PAEIQNNI
+209 AAEIQNNVD
-217 SIIRETL
+217 IIRETL
-224 ADHHVQVA
+224 ADHHIQVA

-271 GTIRA
+271 GKIRA

-282 VGLEVPNISRSLV
+282 VGLEVPNKTRSIVPIRSLV
-295 PIKTLVSSPEFK
+295 TSAEFK
-307 ESTAELPIAIGSTI
+307 ESKAELPVAIGSTI
-321 EGKTKVFDLAKAPH
+321 DGKTKIFDLSKAPH

-346 SVGLNVIAASLLYA
+346 SVGLNVIASSLLYA
-360 KRPSELKMVFIDP
+360 KRPSELKMIFVDP

-397 EEDEIE
+397 EADEIE
-403 RSIAIKEKDADE
+403 RSIAVKEKDADE

-463 IVAVIDEYAQL
+463 IVAIIDEYAQL

-489 SITSSII
+489 SITTSII

-505 GIHMIIATQTPRKDV
+505 GIHIIIATQTPRKDV

-544 VVLDNMG
+544 VVLDNIG

-586 KSIEAQK
+586 KSIEIQK
-593 GAQKSY
+593 GAQKCY
-599 STPYYLPEVKDEEKE
+599 STPYYLPEVKDEEGDE
-614 SEDGGIVDMKKIDP
+614 GGTVDMKKIDP

-635 LVVSSGRA
+635 LVVTSGRA

-675 NSSKNREVLVNT
+675 NSSKNRDVLIHSLT
-687 FEELDAI
+687 ELDEI
-694 LKTFLK
+694 LRKYLK
-700 K
+700 

>member
-1 MPYFGY
+1 MN
-7 RRFDICREI
+7 E
-16 TYIMHDFLNNFFG
+16 FLDNFFG
-29 WPTLILLLIPIV
+29 WPTLILLMIPIV
-41 ILVRIFVYTSR
+41 ILVRLFIRTSR
-52 WSIFKMSIVSISGT
+52 WSILKMSGISIFGT
-66 LLISSWLF
+66 LISSAWLF
-74 YSSIITGTNL
+74 YASLITSINL
-84 GGEWGRA
+84 GGEWGRIVG
-91 LGQRLAENFG
+91 LWFSDKIG
-101 DTASFYLLSVGMVIW
+101 DSGAFYLLSAGLFVW
-116 IITACMDLIVSGA
+116 IILSALDIIISGV

-141 VVEVQKEI
+141 VVEVEREI
-149 EDEEKKKDKKKV
+149 TPVPKDKQKQPKIKTVKKPS
-161 NTPKPKKS
+161 NKPDDS
-169 PDKKEPE
+169 
-176 ELKSLQEY
+176 ELKTLQEY

-189 FKSPTPALLNS
+189 FKSPTPAILNS
-200 RTDEIRKVS
+200 RNEDIKKVS
-209 PAEIQNNI
+209 PAEIQANI
-217 SIIRETL
+217 EIIKETL

-253 KVAAIRNL
+253 KVSAIRNL

-282 VGLEVPNISRSLV
+282 VGLEVPNMTRSLV
-295 PIKTLVSSPEFK
+295 PVKQLVSSNEFK

-321 EGKTKVFDLAKAPH
+321 DGKTKVFDLAKAPH

-380 YRNLYRHYLA
+380 YKDLYRHYLA
-390 VTTTADS
+390 VTTTAAS
-397 EEDEIE
+397 EEDEID
-403 RSIAIKEKDADE
+403 RSIPIEPKDADE
-415 VLKALCLEM
+415 VLRALCAEM

-437 PNIKTYNQKFLDKKL
+437 PNIKTYNQKFLDNKL
-452 RPDKGHRYLPY
+452 RPDKGHRFLPY

-474 TLVTSGKPE
+474 TLVTGGKPE
-483 ARNVSR
+483 VRNVSR
-489 SITSSII
+489 SITASII

-520 ISGMIKANFPTMI
+520 ISGMIKANFPTMM

-544 VVLDNMG
+544 VVLDNLG

-566 ANMERI
+566 ASMERI
-572 QCGYIGPEEINALT
+572 QCGYIGPEEIKAMT
-586 KSIEAQK
+586 QAIGAQK
-593 GAQKSY
+593 GAQKCY
-599 STPYYLPEVKDEEKE
+599 STPYYLPEVKDEDN
-614 SEDGGIVDMKKIDP
+614 SEDGGLLDMKKIDP
-628 NFADAAR
+628 KFEEAAR
-635 LVVSSGRA
+635 LVVSTGRA

-675 NSSKNREVLVNT
+675 NSSKNRDVLVST
-687 FEELDAI
+687 FSELDDI
-694 LKTFLK
+694 IK
-700 K
+700 KYGA

>member
-1 MPYFGY
+1 MN
-7 RRFDICREI
+7 E
-16 TYIMHDFLNNFFG
+16 FLNNFFG
-29 WPTLILLLIPIV
+29 WPSLILLLIPV
-41 ILVRIFVYTSR
+41 AILVRIFVRTSR
-52 WSIFKMSIVSISGT
+52 WSILKVTGIAVSGI
-66 LLISSWLF
+66 LISSAWLF
-74 YSSIITGTNL
+74 YASLITNVNL

-91 LGQRLAENFG
+91 VGQWMAEKVG
-101 DTASFYLLSVGMVIW
+101 DATAFYLLSFGLLVW
-116 IITACMDLIVSGA
+116 IILATLDLIISGA
-129 RYFINKPYIREI
+129 RYFINRPYIREI
-141 VVEVQKEI
+141 IVEVEKEVEAEPKPVKEKKPKQKE
-149 EDEEKKKDKKKV
+149 
-161 NTPKPKKS
+161 PKK
-169 PDKKEPE
+169 PQAKDPE

-189 FKSPTPALLNS
+189 FKSPTPAILSS
-200 RTDEIRKVS
+200 RANEIRKVS
-209 PAEIQNNI
+209 QAEIQKNI
-217 SIIRETL
+217 DTIRETL

-261 HEDIAVALGS
+261 HEDIAVALES

-282 VGLEVPNISRSLV
+282 VGLEVPNITRSLV
-295 PIKTLVSSPEFK
+295 PVRSLVSSPEFK
-307 ESTAELPIAIGSTI
+307 ESKAELPIAIGSTI
-321 EGKTKVFDLAKAPH
+321 DGKTKVFDLAKAPH

-380 YRNLYRHYLA
+380 YKELYRHYLA
-390 VTTTADS
+390 VSTTASS

-403 RSIAIKEKDADE
+403 NSIPVKPKDADL
-415 VLKALCLEM
+415 VLRALCEEM

-452 RPDKGHRYLPY
+452 RPDKGHRFLPY

-489 SITSSII
+489 SITASII

-544 VVLDNMG
+544 VVLDNTG

-566 ANMERI
+566 ANIERI
-572 QCGYIGPEEINALT
+572 QCGYIGPEEIKSLT
-586 KSIEAQK
+586 ESISAQR

-599 STPYYLPEVKDEEKE
+599 SIPYYLPEVKEDENE
-614 SEDGGIVDMKKIDP
+614 SDDEGMVDMKKIDP
-628 NFADAAR
+628 KFEEAAR
-635 LVVSSGRA
+635 LVVSTGRA

-675 NSSKNREVLVNT
+675 NSSKNREVLVQT
-687 FEELDAI
+687 FAELDEI
-694 LKTFLK
+694 LKRFK
-700 K
+700 G

>member
-1 MPYFGY
+1 MN
-7 RRFDICREI
+7 E
-16 TYIMHDFLNNFFG
+16 FLNNFFG
-29 WPTLILLLIPIV
+29 WPTLILLLIPVV
-41 ILVRIFVYTSR
+41 ILVRIFVRTSR
-52 WSIFKMSIVSISGT
+52 WSIPKVSGVAVFGT
-66 LLISSWLF
+66 LISSAWLF
-74 YSSIITGTNL
+74 YASLITGINL
-84 GGEWGRA
+84 GGEWGKA
-91 LGQRLAENFG
+91 LGQWLADKVG
-101 DTASFYLLSVGMVIW
+101 DSWAFYLLSTGLLVWFI
-116 IITACMDLIVSGA
+116 AASLDLIISGA

-141 VVEVQKEI
+141 IVEVEKEVEVEPKPVKKTTPKQKEP
-149 EDEEKKKDKKKV
+149 KKV
-161 NTPKPKKS
+161 AAKDPG
-169 PDKKEPE
+169 

-189 FKSPTPALLNS
+189 FKSPTPALLSS
-200 RTDEIRKVS
+200 RTEDIRKVS
-209 PAEIQNNI
+209 PSEIQKNI
-217 SIIRETL
+217 ETIRETL

-261 HEDIAVALGS
+261 HEDIAVALES

-282 VGLEVPNISRSLV
+282 VGLEVPNITRSLV
-295 PIKTLVSSPEFK
+295 PIRQLVSSSEFK
-307 ESTAELPIAIGSTI
+307 ESKAELPIAIGSTI
-321 EGKTKVFDLAKAPH
+321 DGKTKVFDLAKAPH

-360 KRPSELKMVFIDP
+360 KRPSELKMIFIDP

-380 YRNLYRHYLA
+380 YKNLYRHYLA
-390 VTTTADS
+390 VTTTAAS

-403 RSIAIKEKDADE
+403 RSIPIEPKDADE
-415 VLKALCLEM
+415 VLRALCAEM

-437 PNIKTYNQKFLDKKL
+437 PNIKTYNQKFLDKRL
-452 RPDKGHRYLPY
+452 RPDHGHRFLPY

-474 TLVTSGKPE
+474 TLVTSGRPE
-483 ARNVSR
+483 IRNVSR
-489 SITSSII
+489 SITASII

-544 VVLDNMG
+544 VVLDNTG

-566 ANMERI
+566 ANIERI

-586 KSIEAQK
+586 KSIEIQK
-593 GAQKSY
+593 GAQKCY
-599 STPYYLPEVKDEEKE
+599 STPYYLPEVKDDEN
-614 SEDGGIVDMKKIDP
+614 SDDGTVVDMKKIDP
-628 NFADAAR
+628 KFEEAAR
-635 LVVSSGRA
+635 LVVSTGRA

-675 NSSKNREVLVNT
+675 NSSKNRDVLVEN
-687 FEELDAI
+687 FSELDEI
-694 LKTFLK
+694 ISKYFK
-700 K
+700 

>member
-1 MPYFGY
+1 M
-7 RRFDICREI
+7 I
-16 TYIMHDFLNNFFG
+16 TLNNFFG
-29 WPTLILLLIPIV
+29 WSTLILAMIPLV
-41 ILVRIFVYTSR
+41 ILVRVFVRTSR
-52 WSIFKMSIVSISGT
+52 WSVLKVS
-66 LLISSWLF
+66 L
-74 YSSIITGTNL
+74 SSIIGTIISASWFFYASLITDVNL
-84 GGEWGRA
+84 GGDWGKRIA
-91 LGQRLAENFG
+91 LWLADEIG
-101 DTASFYLLSVGMVIW
+101 DPLAFYLLTAALFLWVIF
-116 IITACMDLIVSGA
+116 ASLDLIISGA

-141 VVEVQKEI
+141 IVEVEKEI
-149 EDEEKKKDKKKV
+149 EAKPKPVKDKK
-161 NTPKPKKS
+161 PKQKEPIK
-169 PDKKEPE
+169 PQAKEPE

-189 FKSPTPALLNS
+189 FKSPTAAILNA
-200 RTDEIRKVS
+200 RTNEIRKVS
-209 PAEIQNNI
+209 PAEIQKNI
-217 SIIRETL
+217 EIIRETL

-261 HEDIAVALGS
+261 HEDIAVALES

-282 VGLEVPNISRSLV
+282 VGLEVPNITRSLV
-295 PIKTLVSSPEFK
+295 PIKSLVSSLEFK
-307 ESTAELPIAIGSTI
+307 ESKAELPIAIGSTI
-321 EGKTKVFDLAKAPH
+321 DGKTKVFDLTKAPH

-360 KRPSELKMVFIDP
+360 KRPSELKMIFIDP

-380 YRNLYRHYLA
+380 YKDLYRHYLA
-390 VTTTADS
+390 VTTAAAS
-397 EEDEIE
+397 EEDEID
-403 RSIAIKEKDADE
+403 RSIPIQPKDADE
-415 VLKALCLEM
+415 VLRALCAEM

-452 RPDKGHRYLPY
+452 RPDKGHRFLPY

-483 ARNVSR
+483 VRNVSR
-489 SITSSII
+489 SITASII

-544 VVLDNMG
+544 VVLDNVG

-566 ANMERI
+566 ANIERI
-572 QCGYIGPEEINALT
+572 QCGYIGPEEIKVLT
-586 KSIEAQK
+586 ETIGRQR
-593 GAQKSY
+593 GAQKCY
-599 STPYYLPEVKDEEKE
+599 STPYYLPEVKDEENG
-614 SEDGGIVDMKKIDP
+614 SDDGGIVDMKKLDP
-628 NFADAAR
+628 KFEDAAR
-635 LVVSSGRA
+635 MIVTTGRA
-643 STSYLQTQ
+643 STSYLQTTL
-651 MGMGFARSA
+651 GMGFARSA

-675 NSSKNREVLVNT
+675 DPRSKNREVLVQT
-687 FEELDAI
+687 LAELDEI
-694 LKTFLK
+694 IKRFRNQ
-700 K
+700 

>member
-1 MPYFGY
+1 MAIFQNK
-7 RRFDICREI
+7 DICYM
-16 TYIMHDFLNNFFG
+16 TNWLNNFFG
-29 WPTLILLLIPIV
+29 WSTLILALIPV
-41 ILVRIFVYTSR
+41 AILVRIFVRTSR
-52 WSIFKMSIVSISGT
+52 WSIMKVSAIAISGVI
-66 LLISSWLF
+66 ISSAWLF
-74 YSSIITGTNL
+74 YSSLITNVNL
-84 GGEWGRA
+84 GGEWGREV
-91 LGQRLAENFG
+91 GQWMAEKVG
-101 DTASFYLLSVGMVIW
+101 DATAFYLLSFGLLAW
-116 IITACMDLIVSGA
+116 IILATLDLIISGA
-129 RYFINKPYIREI
+129 RYFINRPYIREI
-141 VVEVQKEI
+141 IVEVEKEVEAEPKPVKEKKPKQKE
-149 EDEEKKKDKKKV
+149 
-161 NTPKPKKS
+161 PKK
-169 PDKKEPE
+169 PQAKDPE

-189 FKSPTPALLNS
+189 FKSPTPAILNS
-200 RTDEIRKVS
+200 RANEIRKVS
-209 PAEIQNNI
+209 QAEIQKNI
-217 SIIRETL
+217 DIIRETL

-261 HEDIAVALGS
+261 HEDIAVALES

-282 VGLEVPNISRSLV
+282 VGLEVPNITRSLV
-295 PIKTLVSSPEFK
+295 PVRSLVSSPEFK
-307 ESTAELPIAIGSTI
+307 ESKAELPIAIGSTI
-321 EGKTKVFDLAKAPH
+321 DGKTKVFDLAKAPH

-380 YRNLYRHYLA
+380 YKELYRHYLA
-390 VTTTADS
+390 VSTTAAS

-403 RSIAIKEKDADE
+403 NSIPVKPKDADL
-415 VLKALCLEM
+415 VLRALCEEM

-452 RPDKGHRYLPY
+452 RPDKGHRFLPY

-489 SITSSII
+489 SITASII

-544 VVLDNMG
+544 VVLDNTG

-566 ANMERI
+566 ANIERI
-572 QCGYIGPEEINALT
+572 QCGYIGPEEIKSLT
-586 KSIEAQK
+586 ESISAQR

-599 STPYYLPEVKDEEKE
+599 SIPYYLPEVKEDENE
-614 SEDGGIVDMKKIDP
+614 SDDGGMVDMKKIDP
-628 NFADAAR
+628 KFEEAAR
-635 LVVSSGRA
+635 LVVSTGRA

-675 NSSKNREVLVNT
+675 NSSKNREVLVQT
-687 FEELDAI
+687 FAELDAI
-694 LKTFLK
+694 IAAYNKG
-700 K
+700 

>member
-1 MPYFGY
+1 MNS
-7 RRFDICREI
+7 
-16 TYIMHDFLNNFFG
+16 FLSNFFG

-41 ILVRIFVYTSR
+41 VLVRIFVRTSR
-52 WSIFKMSIVSISGT
+52 WSIFKMSCIAISGT
-66 LLISSWLF
+66 LLLSSWLF
-74 YSSIITGTNL
+74 YASLITGNNL
-84 GGEWGRA
+84 GGEWGRI
-91 LGQRLAENFG
+91 LGQRMADNFG
-101 DTASFYLLSVGMVIW
+101 DGVAFYLLSAGLIVW

-141 VVEVQKEI
+141 VIEVQKEL
-149 EDEEKKKDKKKV
+149 EDEEKEKQKPKSQ
-161 NTPKPKKS
+161 TPKPKKQ
-169 PDKKEPE
+169 PEKKGPE
-176 ELKSLQEY
+176 EYKTLQEY
-184 DDLGY
+184 DDLEY
-189 FKSPTPALLNS
+189 FKSPSPAILSS

-209 PAEIQNNI
+209 PLEIQNNI
-217 SIIRETL
+217 DIIRETL
-224 ADHHVQVA
+224 SDHHVQVA

-239 PTVTLYKVYPAKGV
+239 PTITLYKVYPAKGV

-271 GTIRA
+271 GAIRA

-282 VGLEVPNISRSLV
+282 VGLEVPNRTRSLV
-295 PIKTLVSSPEFK
+295 PIKSLVSSQEFK
-307 ESTAELPIAIGSTI
+307 ESKAELPIAIGSTI

-360 KRPSELKMVFIDP
+360 KRPSELKMIFIDP

-403 RSIAIKEKDADE
+403 RSIAVKEKDADE

-452 RPDKGHRYLPY
+452 RPDKGHRFLPY
-463 IVAVIDEYAQL
+463 IVAIIDEYAQL

>member
-1 MPYFGY
+1 MNS
-7 RRFDICREI
+7 
-16 TYIMHDFLNNFFG
+16 FLNNFFG
-29 WPTLILLLIPIV
+29 WPTLILVLIPIV
-41 ILVRIFVYTSR
+41 ILVRIFVKTSR
-52 WSIFKMSIVSISGT
+52 WSILKMVCIALSGT
-66 LLISSWLF
+66 LLLSSWLF
-74 YSSIITGTNL
+74 YASLITGSNL
-84 GGEWGRA
+84 GGEWGRVVA
-91 LGQRLAENFG
+91 QRMAENMG
-101 DTASFYLLSVGMVIW
+101 DSVTFYLLSVGIIIW

-141 VVEVQKEI
+141 VVEVQKEL
-149 EDEEKKKDKKKV
+149 EDEEKEKQKQKSQA
-161 NTPKPKKS
+161 PKPKKQS
-169 PDKKEPE
+169 EKKGPE

-189 FKSPTPALLNS
+189 FKSPTPALLSS

-209 PAEIQNNI
+209 PTEIQNNI
-217 SIIRETL
+217 NTIRETL

-282 VGLEVPNISRSLV
+282 VGLEVPNMTRSLV
-295 PIKTLVSSPEFK
+295 PIKSLVSSPEFK
-307 ESTAELPIAIGSTI
+307 ESKAELPIAIGSTI
-321 EGKTKVFDLAKAPH
+321 EGKTKVFNLAKAPH

-360 KRPSELKMVFIDP
+360 KRPSELKMIFIDP

-403 RSIAIKEKDADE
+403 RSIAVKEKDADE

-463 IVAVIDEYAQL
+463 IVAIIDEYAQL

-489 SITSSII
+489 SITTSII

-586 KSIEAQK
+586 KSIEVQK

-599 STPYYLPEVKDEEKE
+599 STPYYLPEVKDEESD
-614 SEDGGIVDMKKIDP
+614 SEEGLVDMKKIDP

-635 LVVSSGRA
+635 LVVTSGRA

-660 RVMSQLEAAGIVGPQ
+660 RVMSQLEAAGIVGQQ
-675 NSSKNREVLVNT
+675 NSSKNREVLVHS
-687 FEELDAI
+687 FAELDEI
-694 LKTFLK
+694 LKQYLK
-700 K
+700 

>member
-1 MPYFGY
+1 MN
-7 RRFDICREI
+7 E
-16 TYIMHDFLNNFFG
+16 FLNNFFG
-29 WPTLILLLIPIV
+29 WPTLILLLIPVV
-41 ILVRIFVYTSR
+41 ILVRIFVRTSR
-52 WSIFKMSIVSISGT
+52 WSIPKVSGVAVFGT
-66 LLISSWLF
+66 LISSAWLF
-74 YSSIITGTNL
+74 YASLITGINL

-91 LGQRLAENFG
+91 VGQWLADKVG
-101 DTASFYLLSVGMVIW
+101 DSWAFYLLSTGLLVWFI
-116 IITACMDLIVSGA
+116 AASLDLIISGA

-141 VVEVQKEI
+141 IVEVEKEVEVEPKPVKKTTPKQKEP
-149 EDEEKKKDKKKV
+149 KKV
-161 NTPKPKKS
+161 AAKDPG
-169 PDKKEPE
+169 

-189 FKSPTPALLNS
+189 FKSPTPALLSS
-200 RTDEIRKVS
+200 RTEDIRKVS
-209 PAEIQNNI
+209 PSEIQKNI
-217 SIIRETL
+217 ETIRETL

-261 HEDIAVALGS
+261 HEDIAVALES

-282 VGLEVPNISRSLV
+282 VGLEVPNITRSLV
-295 PIKTLVSSPEFK
+295 PIRQLVSSSEFK
-307 ESTAELPIAIGSTI
+307 ESKAELPIAIGSTI
-321 EGKTKVFDLAKAPH
+321 DGKTKVFDLAKAPH

-360 KRPSELKMVFIDP
+360 KRPSELKMIFIDP

-380 YRNLYRHYLA
+380 YKNLYRHYLA
-390 VTTTADS
+390 VTTTAAS

-403 RSIAIKEKDADE
+403 RSIPIEPKDADE
-415 VLKALCLEM
+415 VLRALCAEM

-452 RPDKGHRYLPY
+452 LPDHGHRFLPY

-483 ARNVSR
+483 IRNVSR
-489 SITSSII
+489 SITASII

-544 VVLDNMG
+544 VVLDNTG

-566 ANMERI
+566 ANIERI

-586 KSIEAQK
+586 KSIEIQK
-593 GAQKSY
+593 GAQKCY
-599 STPYYLPEVKDEEKE
+599 STPYYLPEVKDDEN
-614 SEDGGIVDMKKIDP
+614 SDDGTVVDMKKIDP
-628 NFADAAR
+628 KFEEAAR
-635 LVVSSGRA
+635 LVVSTGRA

-675 NSSKNREVLVNT
+675 NSSKNREVLVEN
-687 FEELDAI
+687 FSELDEI
-694 LKTFLK
+694 ISKYLK
-700 K
+700 

>member
-1 MPYFGY
+1 MYL
-7 RRFDICREI
+7 ICKSYLRLEI
-16 TYIMHDFLNNFFG
+16 MIHFLNNFFG

-41 ILVRIFVYTSR
+41 ILVRVFVRTSR
-52 WSIFKMSIVSISGT
+52 WSILKMSLVSISGT
-66 LLISSWLF
+66 ILLSTWLF
-74 YSSIITGTNL
+74 YASIITGNNL

-91 LGQRLAENFG
+91 IGQKMADNLGDAV
-101 DTASFYLLSVGMVIW
+101 TFYLLSAGIIVWV
-116 IITACMDLIVSGA
+116 ITACMDLIVSGA

-141 VVEVQKEI
+141 VVEIQKEI
-149 EDEEKKKDKKKV
+149 ADEEKEK
-161 NTPKPKKS
+161 KPKTVKQ
-169 PDKKEPE
+169 KEAKGKDHPG

-184 DDLGY
+184 DELGY
-189 FKSPTPALLNS
+189 FKSPTPAILSS

-217 SIIRETL
+217 DIIRETL
-224 ADHHVQVA
+224 ADHHIQVA

-271 GTIRA
+271 GKIRA

-282 VGLEVPNISRSLV
+282 VGLEVPNRTRSLV
-295 PIKTLVSSPEFK
+295 PIKALVSSQEFK

-321 EGKTKVFDLAKAPH
+321 EGKTKVFDLTKAPH

-360 KRPSELKMVFIDP
+360 KRPSELKMIFIDP

-403 RSIAIKEKDADE
+403 RSIAVKEKDADE

-437 PNIKTYNQKFLDKKL
+437 PNIKTYNQKFLDKRL

-463 IVAVIDEYAQL
+463 IVAIIDEYAQL
-474 TLVTSGKPE
+474 TLVTGKPE
-483 ARNVSR
+483 ARNISR
-489 SITSSII
+489 SITTSII

-586 KSIEAQK
+586 KSIESQK
-593 GAQKSY
+593 GAQKCY
-599 STPYYLPEVKDEEKE
+599 STPYYLPEVKDDENGAD
-614 SEDGGIVDMKKIDP
+614 DGGAVDMKKIDP

-635 LVVSSGRA
+635 LVVTSGRA

-675 NSSKNREVLVNT
+675 NSSKNRDVLVNSLV
-687 FEELDAI
+687 ELDEI
-694 LKTFLK
+694 LKRYLK
-700 K
+700 